1 VNGWLDE
8 LRDVVGGEH
17 VLTDDDMTAGYS
29 VDWTG
34 RFRGRTPAVV
44 RPSSTG
50 EAALVVQVCAA
61 AGLAVVPQG
70 GNTGLV
76 GGGVPRHGEVV
87 LNLTRLSALGPV
99 DPAASQV
106 TTGAGVTLTRLQA
119 HVAPHEL
126 AFGVDLGARDSCT
139 IGGMIATNA
148 GGMNVVR
155 HGTMRAQVA
164 GIEAVLGDGSVVSH
178 LGGLPKDNTGYDL
191 AGLLTGSEGTLGV
204 VTAARLRL
212 VPRLAHRVTA
222 ALGFAGLAEAVAT
235 VPALRRVASLD
246 AVELV
251 LADGVALV
259 ESMLGLEPPAAL
271 RAPVSL
277 IVEVAAATDA
287 TEELAAAVET
297 LDLATEPVV
306 ASTPD
311 QRARLWAVREGH
323 GEALNVAGPPVK
335 LDVSVPIARIPEVVA
350 ALPGVLPP
358 AGRLIVFGH
367 LGDGNLHVNVI
378 GVLHHDLDDADLARA
393 AEVER
398 AVLTTVVA
406 AGGSISAEHGIGTA
420 KVPYLSLCRS
430 PAELDAFRRIKR
442 ALDPRGILN
451 PHVLVPVA
459 G

>member
-1 VNGWLDE
+1 
-8 LRDVVGGEH
+8 
-17 VLTDDDMTAGYS
+17 
-29 VDWTG
+29 
-34 RFRGRTPAVV
+34 
-44 RPSSTG
+44 
-50 EAALVVQVCAA
+50 VCAA
-61 AGLAVVPQG
+61 AGVALVPQG

-76 GGGVPRHGEVV
+76 GGGVPRYGEIV
-87 LNLTRLSALGPV
+87 LTLTRLSALGPV
-99 DPAASQV
+99 DEAAAQV
-106 TTGAGVTLTRLQA
+106 TAGAGVTLARLQEHA
-119 HVAPHEL
+119 APHEL

-139 IGGMIATNA
+139 VGGMIATNA

-155 HGTMRAQVA
+155 HGTMRSQVL
-164 GIEAVLGDGSVVSH
+164 GVEAVLGDGSVVSH

-204 VTAARLRL
+204 VTSARVRL

-222 ALGFAGLAEAVAT
+222 ALGFAGLAEAVAA
-235 VPALRRVASLD
+235 VPALRRVTSLD

-251 LADGVALV
+251 LADGVELV
-259 ESMLGLEPPAAL
+259 ESTVGLEPPAAL

-277 IVEVAAATDA
+277 IVEAAAATDP
-287 TEELAAAVET
+287 TDELAAAVET
-297 LDLATEPVV
+297 LELATEPVV
-306 ASTPD
+306 ASTAD
-311 QRARLWAVREGH
+311 QRARLWAVREAH
-323 GEALNVAGPPVK
+323 GEALNLAGPPVK
-335 LDVSVPIARIPEVVA
+335 LDVSVPIGAIPEVVA
-350 ALPGVLPP
+350 ALPSGLPP
-358 AGRLIVFGH
+358 EARLIVFGH

-393 AEVER
+393 ADVER

-420 KVPYLSLCRS
+420 KAPYLSLCRS

-442 ALDPRGILN
+442 ALDPHGILN